1 MLDSVRL
8 ESDRLCLCEIVLE
21 IKSETD
27 ILTIPTHRA
36 ASDFKISPMC
46 VLHDLI
52 RKGLESKISIII
64 KY

>member
-1 MLDSVRL
+1 MVNSVRL
-8 ESDRLCLCEIVLE
+8 ESDRLCLYEIVLE

-36 ASDFKISPMC
+36 ASDFKINSMYI
-46 VLHDLI
+46 LYDLT

>member
-1 MLDSVRL
+1 MRL
-8 ESDRLCLCEIVLE
+8 ESDRLCLCEIILE

-36 ASDFKISPMC
+36 ASDFEINSMC
-46 VLHDLI
+46 ILYDLT
-52 RKGLESKISIII
+52 RKDIESKISIIN